1 MKPALSVL
9 ATALVAV
16 LLLFPLSTAIAES
29 ELPELGDSTLA
40 VVSPEQEYRLGR
52 TWIRKLRGST
62 PTLNDPVLQ
71 DYLERQSYRL
81 AFNSPLQHPD
91 LTLLIINSKQI
102 NAFAVPGGVI
112 GVNAGLLL
120 HAETE
125 SEFSSVLAHELGH
138 LSQRHFARR
147 LDDNQRNQWLYLGTL
162 LASIAVAA
170 SGEGQGA
177 YALGASAQA
186 ALIQNQLSYSR
197 QHEQEADR
205 IGMQTLVSA
214 GLDPHA
220 MPTFFQRME
229 RQSRQVGAVPEFVLT
244 HPLTQSRIAD
254 TFNRAN
260 QFPKKLGV
268 DSLDYQLART
278 RMLVQFMEDTGSTSA
293 HYRQQLKN
301 ESTLNDRVRIN
312 RLGLTLSLLRERQFA
327 QAREALAPLLADDP
341 QRVDY
346 IVAAV
351 EIELADHRYQDAVAL
366 IDAARQLSPDNYP
379 LLIQGA
385 RAYILNNEA
394 AAIIEPLE
402 AATRERSDDVH
413 VWRLLMDAYHSTK
426 NSLGVHRAKAEVL
439 FLNGNEEKSLEQ
451 LKLAADETK
460 GNYPLTAKIQ
470 KRMREIEQS
479 KNDMKL

>member
-1 MKPALSVL
+1 MKPVLTAL
-9 ATALVAV
+9 ATG
-16 LLLFPLSTAIAES
+16 LLLFCSLQAARAES
-29 ELPELGDSTLA
+29 ELPELGDSTSA

-91 LTLLIINSKQI
+91 LTLIIINSKQI

-125 SEFSSVLAHELGH
+125 SEFSSVMAHELGH
-138 LSQRHFARR
+138 LSQRHFARM
-147 LDDNQRNQWLYLGTL
+147 LDDSQRNQWMYLGAL
-162 LASIAVAA
+162 LATIAVAA

-186 ALIQNQLSYSR
+186 AMIQNRLSYSR
-197 QHEQEADR
+197 LHEQEADR
-205 IGMQTLVSA
+205 IGMQTLVNA
-214 GLDPHA
+214 GMDPHA

-229 RQSRQVGAVPEFVLT
+229 RQSRQVGAIPEFVLT

-260 QFPKKLGV
+260 QFPKKLGQ
-268 DSLDYQLART
+268 DSLDYQLARI
-278 RMLVQFMEDTGSTSA
+278 RMLVQFMDDTGRASA
-293 HYRQQLKN
+293 HFRQQLKD
-301 ESTLNDRVRIN
+301 ESVLNDRARIN
-312 RLGLTLSLLRERQFA
+312 RLGLALALLRERQFG
-327 QAREALAPLLADDP
+327 QARESLAPLLADEP

-346 IVAAV
+346 IVAAA
-351 EIELADHRYQDAVAL
+351 EIALAENKYGEAVAIL
-366 IDAARQLSPDNYP
+366 DSARQLNPDSYP
-379 LLIQGA
+379 LLAYGA
-385 RAYILNNEA
+385 RAHILNNDA
-394 AAIIEPLE
+394 ATMIEPLE
-402 AATRERSDDVH
+402 AATRERDDDVQL
-413 VWRLLMDAYHSTK
+413 WRLLVDAYSSSR
-426 NSLGVHRAKAEVL
+426 NRQGIHRAKAEVF
-439 FLNGNEEKSLEQ
+439 FLNGNEEKALEQ
-451 LKLAADETK
+451 LKLAADEVK